1 MHNWRKELATEVLGF
16 FWTISNFLNISL
28 IPVECSY
35 FACVSIAYHTV
46 VFINKYMLFTQDW
59 KLVVMYA
66 IHMVKNFKK
75 LWLRIQM
82 NGFLKC
88 SLAMLPNPQVVVV
101 SVNCI
106 SSSENKNK
114 NMFIIVGWLFL
125 NWNLHTLLKYYDKTV
140 WV

>member
-1 MHNWRKELATEVLGF
+1 
-16 FWTISNFLNISL
+16 
-28 IPVECSY
+28 
-35 FACVSIAYHTV
+35 
-46 VFINKYMLFTQDW
+46 MLFTQDW

-106 SSSENKNK
+106 SSSENKNE

-140 WV
+140 RV